1 MQRDPSDTEGRAFV
15 AGNSW
20 RYSYATTFA
29 RLQRDLPL
37 PGFHRFAVLT
47 PRLLIDAA
55 PL

>member
-1 MQRDPSDTEGRAFV
+1 MQQHPSDTEGRPL
-15 AGNSW
+15 SEI
-20 RYSYATTFA
+20 RDDILTPRRL

-37 PGFHRFAVLT
+37 PGFQRFAVLT